1 LRALWPAVVELVG
14 TENKMLSAV
23 LIDAH
28 PVALAGEDLTVAFAS
43 SAAFLKKKAEHPDN
57 RAIVSDA
64 LLQVTDKRWRLS
76 YELLETDADAAS
88 ELPVPTEEEW
98 VARFMEEFDA
108 EELSSD
114 QAPANSEQKEA

>member
-1 LRALWPAVVELVG
+1 M
-14 TENKMLSAV
+14 ENKMLSAV
-23 LIDAH
+23 LVDAR
-28 PVALAGEDLTVAFAS
+28 PVAVAGEDLTVAFAS

-64 LLQVTDKRWRLS
+64 LSQLSGGRWRLS
-76 YELLETDADAAS
+76 YELLEAGADAAS
-88 ELPVPTEEEW
+88 ELLVPTEEEW

-114 QAPANSEQKEA
+114 QAPVNSEQKEA

>member
-1 LRALWPAVVELVG
+1 VVELVG
-14 TENKMLSAV
+14 MENKMLSAV
-23 LIDAH
+23 LVDAR
-28 PVALAGEDLTVAFAS
+28 PVAMAGEDLTVAFAS

-57 RAIVSDA
+57 RAIVSEA
-64 LLQVTDKRWRLS
+64 LRQLSGGRWRLS
-76 YELLETDADAAS
+76 YELLEADAEDAS

-114 QAPANSEQKEA
+114 QAPVNSEQKEA